1 MTVFDNIWLVY
12 TGTCDYYMIWLCMH
26 PLYTSIKQG
35 YQAHRSSPWSSNV
48 SLQEIVLFDV
58 SNNYAKSVTSKAFY
72 SNRGPAV
79 HWLSISL
86 SSRLWSTPVPCRRTR
101 LVMTASSPSRFF
113 LLGASEFH
121 KPRDGKRMMSIPWQ
135 SWHVPGYVRIFPSW
149 ILHSKRC
156 VTGQFL
162 FSHNIF
168 STMSSHEWAIAPWSL
183 VGKILKVCALDIAR
197 PDVVHDF
204 G

>member
-1 MTVFDNIWLVY
+1 MYNLQFTWLYLNIYDWLILLILVHVTTTWYDCVCIPFIHRLRTVTKHIDRAL
-12 TGTCDYYMIWLCMH
+12 G
-26 PLYTSIKQG
+26 
-35 YQAHRSSPWSSNV
+35 
-48 SLQEIVLFDV
+48 LQMWVLKKVLFDV
-58 SNNYAKSVTSKAFY
+58 SNNHAKSVTSK
-72 SNRGPAV
+72 
-79 HWLSISL
+79 HWLSISP

-121 KPRDGKRMMSIPWQ
+121 KPRDGKRMISIPWQ
-135 SWHVPGYVRIFPSW
+135 SWHVLGYVRIFPSW

-168 STMSSHEWAIAPWSL
+168 STMSSHKWAIAPWSL
-183 VGKILKVCALDIAR
+183 VGQILKVCALDIAR